1 MRIAGADQLA
11 EQIESTYHGY
21 EGALRALYLT
31 QLREYQQAAKQ
42 MYISPLVLADLYSL
56 LNEEDEA
63 FKWLDKLTR
72 SARAS

>member
-1 MRIAGADQLA
+1 
-11 EQIESTYHGY
+11 
-21 EGALRALYLT
+21 
-31 QLREYQQAAKQ
+31 

-72 SARAS
+72 SARKLTDLKLDPDYDNIRTDPRFDAPVKRIGLP